1 MMMESLRT
9 FWGCE
14 FLSPGKSCLELLTD
28 FYIDLTQQKNH
39 YMHHCTNMS
48 AATVMVVGLN
58 KTYLLNV
65 DEVLEDLMDLIFLVL
80 SSGGNSNVGNENH
93 MTPLH
98 RVCMYSHDSRLLH
111 LLHENGAD
119 INAVDAEG
127 STPLLALCDS
137 TTHQLYDISNDIL
150 PAVHEHSSTSGF
162 LKIKVDFLDY
172 LLQIKDLDIDHQN
185 SHGHTALFH
194 CMLRGDSSG
203 TLMLLHHGADPTLRG
218 TVWETRKRKREISP
232 LLAVFLS
239 APVKS
244 KLGTMNAN
252 RCFALG
258 LSTIS
263 HLVDAGYFN
272 RLEIEEEIEQ
282 LLEQDLQEFFH
293 MKLHAGLLIQQMF
306 GGVSCSLQ
314 QLAARQLFGYYL
326 LENTRYLQHILPVST
341 FQQRFQ
347 THDLQNLDGYEEYV
361 GLVLN
366 NTVLQAFV
374 SLLGLPVDTL
384 LHMQIELLLQR
395 LGLLL
400 ARLHVARPGYLSP
413 TSSCD
418 FWSSES
424 SGSVSQDEGDSD
436 LEYW

>member
-1 MMMESLRT
+1 
-9 FWGCE
+9 
-14 FLSPGKSCLELLTD
+14 
-28 FYIDLTQQKNH
+28 
-39 YMHHCTNMS
+39 MS

-218 TVWETRKRKREISP
+218 TVWETRKRKR
-232 LLAVFLS
+232 
-239 APVKS
+239 
-244 KLGTMNAN
+244 
-252 RCFALG
+252 
-258 LSTIS
+258 
-263 HLVDAGYFN
+263 
-272 RLEIEEEIEQ
+272 LEIEEEIEQ